1 MPVIG
6 LISCETCAVYSGLL
20 SGTDTDGLAVLRI
33 CYGVGLRVLDGDEGD
48 GHVETRLLGEF
59 LVLAHD
65 VCESLLGHL
74 VLVATL
80 LEGHTEY
87 LLVLDRIRA
96 VARVDLDDVIVPLL
110 LRLQD
115 LECLLRIVWG
125 NDAIRHFAV
134 DDASGRRI
142 TGIRQGD
149 EVAIRRHTIDATC
162 SRICAGKRRL
172 VESLDVV
179 YEAGLLQLI
188 GKLTSDCGTGRGNVL
203 EGSGCDHAGGF
214 LKIGNQLPAVQCIE
228 EVDIAW
234 TAIQNLDRKVRAVV
248 HVDLRRLLIRV
259 HTIL

>member
-1 MPVIG
+1 MIG
-6 LISCETCAVYSGLL
+6 LIACETCAVYSGLL
-20 SGTDTDGLAVLRI
+20 SGADTDGLAVLRI
-33 CYGVGLRVLDGDEGD
+33 RYGVRLCVLDGDEGD
-48 GHVETRLLGEF
+48 GHVETRLLGEL
-59 LVLAHD
+59 LVLAQD
-65 VCESLLGHL
+65 VCEGLIGHL

-96 VARVDLDDVIVPLL
+96 VARVDLDDVIVALL

-115 LECLLRIVWG
+115 LECLLRIVRG
-125 NDAIRHFAV
+125 NDAIGHFAV
-134 DDASGRRI
+134 DDAGGRRI
-142 TGIRQGD
+142 TGIRQRD

-162 SRICAGKRRL
+162 SRIRAGKRRL
-172 VESLDVV
+172 VETLDVV

-188 GKLTSDCGTGRGNVL
+188 GKLPADCGTGRGNVL
-203 EGSGCDHAGGF
+203 ERSGGDHTGGF
-214 LKIGNQLPAVQCIE
+214 LEIGNELPAVQCIE
-228 EVDIAW
+228 EVDIAR